1 MDDLLDEFTPLTM
14 TGISPRSR
22 RNDISLSQV
31 SSISRLSQ
39 SYIKSKKKSG
49 CKSKSNNGNNL
60 CHSST
65 AGTMTTTG
73 DTYKSRDTHLQ
84 ASADG
89 VQFCPI
95 CQAPFDIIKVD
106 PCVHVNQCNVTSDE
120 LEECPKGEICYNYNL
135 LHYRDYAHK
144 ALAQI
149 RASKGH
155 LPQEPPW
162 CTTPE
167 TVKRVGGETE
177 QFLQP
182 FTPLSSNKK
191 LKRTSS
197 DVARGHHSARQRR
210 LFIDEQAY
218 APGRDD
224 TVTSLSQKGDKKN
237 AKTEVHKC
245 SVNQSYNENGSI
257 ETVNHMTEDP
267 NLEERSN
274 KDLEF
279 YRENLEPVI
288 EMRGSEESKTSIIP
302 ALDYKCKR
310 SERTCA
316 NSYSCECNR
325 KLKLD
330 GAVEY
335 ATHKLDK
342 QCDENRNVRTGVL
355 PYEAKSDPGCL
366 HEVSATMSVVLQPS
380 EGNSV
385 DGGDKLKAPVKVDAS
400 CGEEGWETVG
410 ISALPDAEVGDVMV
424 SVCKC
429 AKTMHLNCTLS
440 HKHTVTNFSGE
451 TDTKSRELESKFFS
465 NVNKL
470 ELPYKM
476 RQKDTPGS
484 ANRQMSITSY
494 FRLSHLSSSRSLHI
508 PAEGSSKN
516 VKSSSSSFAV
526 PQDCHCFEQNSSN
539 TAGKECLQSSS
550 KPPKQSKESVAAYWK
565 ELLSEMKQKGLS
577 TMSVMSDDTM
587 TVASDGCTSGSN
599 SYSLQQ
605 SQGKKTCPSYKR
617 IPAALVKM
625 KLRVDERYLHVLEL
639 DNPQKINGV
648 LVTALDAN
656 HCPGSVMFLFQL
668 QDGRNFLHVGDF
680 RADPKME
687 SYPCFWN
694 LTIDKLYLDTTYCE
708 PQYSFP
714 MQSETVARV
723 VELAVEHCR
732 VAPATL
738 FVCGTYT
745 LGKEKVFL
753 GIVEA
758 LNCKLWAHPDKRKVL
773 ECIDDEIINKRLT
786 NMQWDAQVHVC
797 RMSDLNISFLQRYW
811 KQHRGVFT
819 HIVAF
824 RPTGWETRCK
834 NKTSDVNVTSNG
846 NITIYGIPYSEHSS
860 FTELRRFVQF
870 LKPAEIIPTVNV
882 ERSAKRNAM
891 MKYFR
896 QWLSEPSVP
905 SLKRKREGDQYVQQ
919 KMTLYSRSPRLGD
932 R

>member
-1 MDDLLDEFTPLTM
+1 MGYSGEPADAKKLNQEGRTDVMRCLIKMDDLLDEFTPLTM

-424 SVCKC
+424 SVCK
-429 AKTMHLNCTLS
+429 
-440 HKHTVTNFSGE
+440 
-451 TDTKSRELESKFFS
+451 
-465 NVNKL
+465 
-470 ELPYKM
+470 
-476 RQKDTPGS
+476 
-484 ANRQMSITSY
+484 
-494 FRLSHLSSSRSLHI
+494 
-508 PAEGSSKN
+508 
-516 VKSSSSSFAV
+516 
-526 PQDCHCFEQNSSN
+526 
-539 TAGKECLQSSS
+539 
-550 KPPKQSKESVAAYWK
+550 ESVAAYWK